1 LNEVSTEKLLLI
13 GKVIRP
19 HGLNGLLKIRSF
31 AGSGESFLKAGTVLL
46 KPDQQEAS
54 RFKVMSITAHGSAF
68 LLKLQ
73 GISSPDA
80 AERFRGAEILIRK
93 ETLRRENDEYFWFEL
108 IGLEVF
114 FKSGRFIGVLQD
126 IINTGSND
134 IYVVKEGKKEF
145 LIPALHGIVMQ
156 VDLGKKRM
164 LIADDIDGLLD

>member
-1 LNEVSTEKLLLI
+1 LNEVSTENQLII

-31 AGSGESFLKAGTVLL
+31 AESGESFLNAGIVLL
-46 KPDQQEAS
+46 KPDRYEAS
-54 RFKVMSITAHGSAF
+54 KFKVMSITAQGNAF

-73 GISSPDA
+73 GISSLEA
-80 AERFRGAEILIRK
+80 AERYRGADILIRK
-93 ETLRRENDEYFWFEL
+93 ETLTRENDEYFWFEL

-114 FKSGRFIGVLQD
+114 LESGRFIGVLQD

-134 IYVVKEGKKEF
+134 IYVVKEGKEEF
-145 LIPALHGIVMQ
+145 LIPALHGVVMQ

-164 LIADDIDGLLD
+164 LIADNIDGLFD